1 MEASDKGRWSIVFQG
16 EMGLLGGK
24 SLFKERGFRWQMGE
38 GTTLQKVWVA
48 LPVTE
53 CPLATSQRPWPSF
66 EAQEGSR
73 RTSGDKR

>member
-1 MEASDKGRWSIVFQG
+1 MEASDKGPWSIVFQR

-24 SLFKERGFRWQMGE
+24 SLFKEGGFRWQMGE
-38 GTTLQKVWVA
+38 GTVQKARVA

-53 CPLATSQRPWPSF
+53 CPLAMSQWPWPGF
-66 EAQEGSR
+66 EAQEGSS